1 MFSTDVFNSV
11 FNICFQ
17 QMFSTDVFNR
27 CFQQM
32 FSTVFSTVSHQLEL
46 SFSHSFSVSLRL
58 AFVVVLYVV
67 VVVVFLHRHSPF
79 VHVQPSHRTSVVVG
93 VGVFKRAHLAL
104 LQTLDL
110 AFQKP
115 TTKTTQR

>member
-1 MFSTDVFNSV
+1 L
-11 FNICFQ
+11 
-17 QMFSTDVFNR
+17 
-27 CFQQM
+27 
-32 FSTVFSTVSHQLEL
+32 FSTVFSTVISTEFNQLEL
-46 SFSHSFSVSLRL
+46 SFSHSFSSSLRL
-58 AFVVVLYVV
+58 AFVAVVVVV

-79 VHVQPSHRTSVVVG
+79 VLVQSSHRTSVVVG